1 MALVIENGQVVDGA
15 DSYVTA
21 AELVTYAANYGLTIP
36 ATEGEQEALLRRA
49 YLQMNTL
56 PWKGW
61 PVNRDQTGAWP
72 RYGVLSNGYELP
84 SDVIPRQV
92 KQCQMAMAGEI
103 HADDIDPPEL
113 RKGAVIKDRV
123 EGAVE
128 RQYAA
133 AKASRSTP
141 VAGRQSLASVAG
153 LLESSWQIPMV
164 RG

>member
-1 MALVIENGQVVDGA
+1 MLIIENGSIVAGA
-15 DSYVTA
+15 DSYATA

-36 ATEGEQEALLRRA
+36 GTEAEQEALLRRA

-61 PVNRDQTGAWP
+61 AVNRDQTGAWP

-84 SDVIPRQV
+84 SDAIPRQV

-128 RQYAA
+128 RQYGA
-133 AKASRSTP
+133 AKLSVSTP
-141 VAGRQSLASVAG
+141 VAGRQSLANVAG